1 MAERY
6 SSVIMSVEN
15 QTRLNIPPIPPI
27 SGFWTSLAKG
37 SGFFSKM
44 LFFFSLDGY
53 KPVTGP
59 SSLKPKH
66 VELND
71 RPGVSIS

>member
-1 MAERY
+1 M
-6 SSVIMSVEN
+6 I
-15 QTRLNIPPIPPI
+15 
-27 SGFWTSLAKG
+27 GFWTSLAKG

-44 LFFFSLDGY
+44 LFFFTLDGY